1 MRSAIKARR
10 GFTLIE
16 LAVVVLVIGLII
28 AFILTV
34 GFSGVEQ
41 ARLRSTQS
49 LITKLEVALNDRMA
63 ALLTIPVK
71 PNGAHRF
78 LASVNPDGYAP
89 GSPPLYWGLQSSPRA
104 EVIAMMD
111 YIRMEVPD
119 VFYIQNTNPGAG
131 GYLINFAGLPY
142 SATYPPPAY
151 GPSQSP
157 FNYVL
162 PLGNRVSPG
171 YTPAEGP
178 PRATYDPIA
187 DLNPDGAPQYA
198 PYGDGNGNF
207 GPGAFV
213 GLPGMDQEIFGGVSD
228 RGIYGASF
236 SARAAIHKAIG
247 YGPEGTNGA
256 DDDGD
261 LLIDEHDEG
270 MIRGDATA
278 VARFIANHTHETA
291 RSEML
296 YALLVEGTGPLGNVF
311 SRGDFTDAEL
321 KDTDDDG
328 LLEFVDAWG
337 KPLQFYRWPIFY
349 PADGIQLGSGPYG
362 STVQVR
368 ETFPVD
374 PNKRLM
380 APDWWVAGA
389 GAAGPAM
396 NPKARMVQSYFT
408 CLVDPNWGPSGV
420 ASTFWDITGY
430 AGRRSFAAKFLILSA
445 GPDKEYGVRMVQD
458 SFIQSTRASNPD
470 LIAVQILGDGGDPG
484 AGVAPTIGENWASFT
499 NGYPLLSVQA
509 TGIVAPPD
517 EALDNLSNLDLQS
530 ASGGVR

>member
-28 AFILTV
+28 AFILAV

-49 LITKLEVALNDRMA
+49 LITKLEVALNERMA
-63 ALLTIPVK
+63 ALLTLPVK
-71 PNGAHRF
+71 PNGAHRW
-78 LASVNPDGYAP
+78 LASVNPAGTGTALP
-89 GSPPLYWGLQSSPRA
+89 WGLQSNPRA

-119 VFYIQNTNPGAG
+119 VFYIQTTSPGTNAYPV
-131 GYLINFAGLPY
+131 NFAGLPY
-142 SATYPPPAY
+142 PTPSGGY
-151 GPSQSP
+151 GPPQGQAA
-157 FNYVL
+157 YIL
-162 PLGNRVSPG
+162 PLGNAVGPG
-171 YTPAEGP
+171 YSPPEGDP
-178 PRATYDPIA
+178 KATYLPQELD
-187 DLNPDGAPQYA
+187 PDG
-198 PYGDGNGNF
+198 DGTPNG
-207 GPGAFV
+207 GPGAYV
-213 GLPGMDQEIFGGVSD
+213 GPPGTDQVIFGGVSD
-228 RGIYGASF
+228 RGVYGASF
-236 SARAAIHKAIG
+236 PARAAIHKSIG
-247 YGPEGTNGA
+247 YGPEGINGV

-261 LLIDEHDEG
+261 GLIDEHGEG
-270 MIRGDATA
+270 MLRAEPDEAGVFPTKF
-278 VARFIANHTHETA
+278 ARFLANHTHETA

-380 APDWWVAGA
+380 SPDWWIADAGA
-389 GAAGPAM
+389 SSPTM
-396 NPKARMVQSYFT
+396 SPKTQMVQSYFT
-408 CLVDPNWGPSGV
+408 CLFDPNWGPSGV
-420 ASTFWDITGY
+420 PSTFWDFSGF
-430 AGRRSFAAKFLILSA
+430 AGRRAFAAKFLILSA
-445 GPDKEYGVRMVQD
+445 GPDKEYGVKMLTD
-458 SFIQSTRASNPD
+458 SEIQSLRANPGPD
-470 LIAVQILGDGGDPG
+470 SIAVQILGNPLSSPP
-484 AGVAPTIGENWASFT
+484 VIGENWAPFT
-499 NGYPLLSVQA
+499 NGYPLASVQA
-509 TGIVAPPD
+509 SGIVAPPD